1 MYRKLFVLS
10 FVFIFLGICIHYL
23 STSYFFFEIPEKV
36 VITPDS
42 TYEPVSLS
50 FSNSFSDDSE
60 ILSLQEEYQN
70 HDIIAKIAIE
80 NTDFNSIVLQAD
92 DNTFY
97 LDHDIRGNPD
107 GMGSTF
113 LDYRNVIT
121 DQKLLIYGHNS
132 RNVNT
137 EFQILEQYLDPSFYS
152 EHSILTLKSENGF
165 YRYQVFA
172 ILVVKDESEHMKLS
186 FTEEEY
192 LNHLNYLKENSLYDT
207 GVSVSTS
214 DDILLLQ
221 TCYYYPENSFIVV
234 AFKKI

>member
-1 MYRKLFVLS
+1 MYRRFFVLS
-10 FVFIFLGICIHYL
+10 FVFIALGICIHYL
-23 STSYFFFEIPEKV
+23 SNSYFFFEIPEKV

-50 FSNSFSDDSE
+50 FSNSFSNDYE
-60 ILSLQEEYQN
+60 IANLQEEYQN

-80 NTDFNSIVLQAD
+80 NTDFSSIVLQTD

-137 EFQILEQYLDPSFYS
+137 EFQILEQYLDSSFYS

-165 YRYQVFA
+165 YRYQAFA
-172 ILVVKDESEHMKLS
+172 VLIVKDESEHMKLS